1 MKEIKFR
8 GFSEELKRFVY
19 GFYQEVEAEGVGYS
33 YIFWQGNTT
42 PVRADTIGQFTGLY
56 DKNNKEI
63 FENDIVKEGN
73 YNSIVKWEFE
83 ASCSCCNTASGYHWS
98 DDEAKYLE
106 VVGNS
111 YENPQLLSTP
121 TADA

>member
-8 GFSEELKRFVY
+8 GYSEELKCFVY
-19 GFYQEVEAEGVGYS
+19 GFYHEVEAEGIGYS
-33 YIFWQGNTT
+33 YIFWQGHTT

-73 YNSIVKWEFE
+73 YNSKVEWTFE
-83 ASCSCCNTASGYHWS
+83 ASCSCCNTASGYYWS
-98 DDEAKYLE
+98 DDEAKNLE

>member
-63 FENDIVKEGN
+63 FENDIVKGGN
-73 YNSIVKWEFE
+73 CNSIVKWEFE